1 MPGDEKKVL
10 IRLRAGIARFNS
22 FRADIPVMFNID
34 VPFTIQQIPAKTVVG
49 VSRRT
54 SHADGRSIRDI
65 PATWTDF
72 LQQNATAK
80 IKNRALPPA
89 LYAVYSQYASDWKG
103 EYAYMIGC
111 GVTRVVTV
119 PEGMEVRE
127 IPAQTYAVFNAKGRM
142 PDAVTAVW
150 SEVWLSSLPRKYT
163 YDFEVYDKRFAHP
176 AAKEVDICIAV
187 DPEKMKDAGQNAE

>member
-1 MPGDEKKVL
+1 
-10 IRLRAGIARFNS
+10 
-22 FRADIPVMFNID
+22 MFDID

-49 VSRRT
+49 FSRRT

-72 LQQNATAK
+72 LQQNAAAK

-89 LYAVYSQYASDWKG
+89 IYAVYSHYASDWKG

-111 GVTRVVTV
+111 GVTRAVTV
-119 PEGMEVRE
+119 PEGMKVRK
-127 IPAQTYAVFNAKGRM
+127 IPAQTYAVFTAKGRM

-150 SEVWLSSLPRKYT
+150 AEVWLSGLPRQYT

-176 AAKEVDICIAV
+176 TAKEVDICIAV
-187 DPEKMKDAGQNAE
+187 DPEKMKDAGLRAE